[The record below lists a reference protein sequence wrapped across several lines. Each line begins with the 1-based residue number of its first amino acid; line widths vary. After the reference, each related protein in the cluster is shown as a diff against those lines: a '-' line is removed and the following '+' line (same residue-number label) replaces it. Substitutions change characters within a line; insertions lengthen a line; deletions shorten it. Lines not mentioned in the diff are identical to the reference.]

1 MIAGS
6 LEARCPRALAL
17 GVVVSLSACA
27 DSIAAQ
33 TRSGVHGM
41 SMCRTPRCE
50 TASMTAFWIAGVEPI
65 VAASPMPLAPSGLIG
80 VGVSVEC
87 VSKLGISAA
96 DGMP

>member
-1 MIAGS
+1 MKQEHMPLRPPSVGE
-6 LEARCPRALAL
+6 LPLDVRDGLPDELRVLLKDFPRESWSNHPDFNGL
-17 GVVVSLSACA
+17 
-27 DSIAAQ
+27 
-33 TRSGVHGM
+33 
-41 SMCRTPRCE
+41 
-50 TASMTAFWIAGVEPI
+50 TAFWIAGVEPI